1 MKKLFRA
8 IQYKIRKFY
17 VLKIGNRDRLK
28 TDRLNEEQKKGV
40 NIFKT
45 LAVQPDSEILM
56 APLSGKYYIRNEEIF
71 IVLDLNRLSV
81 INSVYHYDIY
91 YNEAETRYLANYIRR
106 IIERR
111 REKLEKKMRSKID
124 KSLSHLESDV
134 KNKFNKKGED

>member
-8 IQYKIRKFY
+8 IRYRIRKFY
-17 VLKIGNRDRLK
+17 VLKFGNRDRLK
-28 TDRLNEEQKKGV
+28 TDLLNEEQKKGV

>member
-1 MKKLFRA
+1 MKRLFRA
-8 IQYKIRKFY
+8 IRYKIRKFY

-28 TDRLNEEQKKGV
+28 TDLLNEEQKKGV

>member
-28 TDRLNEEQKKGV
+28 TDLLNEEQKKGV

>member
-1 MKKLFRA
+1 MKKLFRS
-8 IQYKIRKFY
+8 IKYKIKKFY
-17 VLKIGNRDRLK
+17 LLKLNSSDRLK
-28 TDRLNEEQKKGV
+28 VEKLNDEQKKGL

-56 APLSGKYYIRNEEIF
+56 APISGKYYIRNEEIF
-71 IVLDLNRLSV
+71 IVLDINRLSV

-91 YNEAETRYLANYIRR
+91 YNETETRYLAGYIRR

-111 REKLEKKMRSKID
+111 REKLEEKMRSKID

-134 KNKFNKKGED
+134 KIKFNKKGED

>member
-1 MKKLFRA
+1 MKRLFRA
-8 IQYKIRKFY
+8 LRYKIRKFY
-17 VLKIGNRDRLK
+17 VLKFGNRDRLK
-28 TDRLNEEQKKGV
+28 TDLLNEEQKKGV

-111 REKLEKKMRSKID
+111 RDKLEKKMRSKID